1 MNKKHSLRIIIY
13 LCLPDDCMRVESAGL
28 VKKKKKR
35 LDDFADFSSAFES
48 PAVPAPIQCNWWSS
62 NESENFILFFAF
74 HVIFRQRHE
83 RRSINDE
90 KEHNEKEGGITT
102 MLMAYIIINHMISR
116 TTFSCRIGHSISIIV
131 WDWKR
136 MR

>member
-1 MNKKHSLRIIIY
+1 MILPTFRRHLKAQQFQHPYSVIDDLQMNLRILFY
-13 LCLPDDCMRVESAGL
+13 
-28 VKKKKKR
+28 
-35 LDDFADFSSAFES
+35 
-48 PAVPAPIQCNWWSS
+48 
-62 NESENFILFFAF
+62 FFAF
-74 HVIFRQRHE
+74 HVFFFFRQRHE